1 MKAES
6 EWKEANVLMKELNL
20 KPRFLTFRA
29 WLWASATI
37 SSRTLHVPWDEAGC
51 LCPVGDLFNYAAPGG
66 EELSG
71 VEDLD
76 CQNHASSLKII
87 SSQNGDA
94 APMLD
99 LEQLDSHSQRLT
111 DGGFEEDVSAYC
123 FYARRHYE
131 KGEQVLLGYGTYT
144 NLELLEHYGFL
155 LNDNPNEKVFIPLQP
170 EICSS
175 NTWPMESMYIH
186 RSGKPSFALLSTL
199 RIWATPPNQ
208 RRSTAHL
215 AYSGSQLSAENE
227 IVVMRWIS
235 KNCNSILKSFP
246 TSFEEDRLL
255 LNAIDKM
262 QDSCNPLE
270 LRNVSASS
278 AVQIRAFLEANG
290 LQDGEGVAELLSSRK
305 TKRALDRWRLAI
317 QWRVRYKEILISCI
331 SFCSEVIDSLTFQNT
346 TSEPRPKLN

>member
-1 MKAES
+1 MI
-6 EWKEANVLMKELNL
+6 
-20 KPRFLTFRA
+20 LTA
-29 WLWASATI
+29 YQGSKVYQ
-37 SSRTLHVPWDEAGC
+37 S
-51 LCPVGDLFNYAAPGG
+51 
-66 EELSG
+66 
-71 VEDLD
+71 
-76 CQNHASSLKII
+76 
-87 SSQNGDA
+87 
-94 APMLD
+94 
-99 LEQLDSHSQRLT
+99 SHSRNT
-111 DGGFEEDVSAYC
+111 SMIHGSDVL
-123 FYARRHYE
+123 
-131 KGEQVLLGYGTYT
+131 QVLLGYGTYT

-170 EICSS
+170 EISSS

-186 RSGKPSFALLSTL
+186 QSGKPSFALLSTL

-215 AYSGSQLSAENE
+215 AYLGSQLCPENE

-235 KNCNSILKSFP
+235 KNCNSILKSLP
-246 TSFEEDRLL
+246 TSFKEDRLL

-262 QDSCNPLE
+262 QDSCNHLE

-305 TKRALDRWRLAI
+305 TKRVLDRWRLAI